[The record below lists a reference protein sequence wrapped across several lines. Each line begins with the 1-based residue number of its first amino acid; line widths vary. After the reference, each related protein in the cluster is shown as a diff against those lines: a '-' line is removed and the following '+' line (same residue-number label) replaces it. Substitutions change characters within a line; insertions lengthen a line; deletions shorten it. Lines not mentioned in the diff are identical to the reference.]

1 MLHKSTFYARYYYWW
16 KNEKR
21 MKRFLSD
28 SHGAVKTARRLHGNA
43 EGKEEKYSKFSAES
57 TLQKKYKER
66 ESTREPIDWKWKQC
80 SSASEITFDLMRVK
94 ADFLLQNLTFSQ
106 RLHSAIDLRRL
117 SSKWRYCHLEWP
129 ASISLTAKR
138 LLTCSSVVDES
149 SSVASVKYMLFF
161 AGITENYGTSH
172 IFFS

>member
-28 SHGAVKTARRLHGNA
+28 SHGAVKTERRLHGNV

-66 ESTREPIDWKWKQC
+66 ESTREPIDWKWKQF
-80 SSASEITFDLMRVK
+80 SSASEITLVLMRVK
-94 ADFLLQNLTFSQ
+94 ADFSPRESDSLAVYKSLFRGGGGWHLL
-106 RLHSAIDLRRL
+106 LR
-117 SSKWRYCHLEWP
+117 WP
-129 ASISLTAKR
+129 LALRFNICEMT
-138 LLTCSSVVDES
+138 TCSEVQHLWDDHLPWVSTKV
-149 SSVASVKYMLFF
+149 
-161 AGITENYGTSH
+161 
-172 IFFS
+172 